1 MSTAAP
7 LMTKAGK
14 TRASTHTPVASPWL
28 QRQCACGCGSSAAT
42 PATDRRE
49 DGASTGALQRKL
61 AIGASN
67 DALEQEAEQVA
78 HQVLAAPGRPHAGA
92 VAPRIQRFS
101 GSAPQGAAAA
111 PASVD
116 AALAS
121 PGRALEPALR
131 QDMEQRFGHDFS
143 RVRVHADAAAQTSAR
158 DVNAQAYTVG
168 RDVVFGSG
176 QYAPGTA
183 AGRHLIAHELT
194 HVVQQR
200 GASGEPTS
208 GSAQTLHRYRSKGK
222 DTIAFEGADETLK
235 DAKTQPW
242 VEHIDIQFDKAVVDD
257 GHKAA
262 ALAAGQLEPRMP
274 TGTLKAKYSTASS
287 SVPAD
292 IVMPIAGGST
302 MLGVGLTDRVKNSKV
317 SRLEGLGYTDSE
329 NVRLGNL
336 TDPVAKKGKGARY
349 SASGAGTMNYAIFF
363 KGIQAIH
370 EGLLNTGSHACVH
383 VGTRSLIR
391 TLNHHT
397 RIGVTTVSV
406 SYSGAVLSDLCCHRK
421 KTGNTSWNTNPC
433 GSTKCP

>member
-1 MSTAAP
+1 MSTTAP
-7 LMTKAGK
+7 LMTKTGK

-28 QRQCACGCGSSAAT
+28 QRQCACGCGSSATAS
-42 PATDRRE
+42 DRCKE
-49 DGASTGALQRKL
+49 DASTVAPQRKL

-78 HQVLAAPGRPHAGA
+78 HQVLAAPGQPHAGA
-92 VAPRIQRFS
+92 VVPRIQRFS
-101 GSAPQGAAAA
+101 GSASQGAAAA
-111 PASVD
+111 PTSVD
-116 AALAS
+116 TALAS
-121 PGRALEPALR
+121 PGHALEPALR
-131 QDMEQRFGHDFS
+131 QDMEQRFGHDFT
-143 RVRVHADAAAQTSAR
+143 RVRVHADAAADTSAR
-158 DVNAQAYTVG
+158 DVNALAYTVG
-168 RDVVFGSG
+168 QDMVFGSG

-183 AGRHLIAHELT
+183 TGRHLIAHELT
-194 HVVQQR
+194 HVVQQT
-200 GASGEPTS
+200 GSSGEPS
-208 GSAQTLHRYRSKGK
+208 AGSAQTLHRYRRKGK
-222 DTIAFEGADETLK
+222 DTIAFEGADETLT

-242 VEHIDIQFDKAVVDD
+242 VEHIDIDFDKAVVDD

-262 ALAAGQLEPRMP
+262 AAAAGQLEPRMP

-329 NVRLGNL
+329 NIRLGNL

-383 VGTRSLIR
+383 VGTRSQIR

-406 SYSGAVLSDLCCHRK
+406 SYSGAVLDDLCCHRK
-421 KTGNTSWNTNPC
+421 KTGNTRWNANPC